1 MADVTPLR
9 GPGIGHNL
17 PPEPLETSF
26 VTADPAVLQA
36 RLERQYAPL
45 MRRFIELDLGA
56 KKLPPK
62 IATAAEAKKVVDW
75 VAQQCRPL
83 ALEAKQAHDAEKK
96 PYLVGSVVD
105 RFFNDRIR
113 QLTVII
119 GTAERK
125 TGEYQRQQEAIQ
137 RQRKE
142 AARQAAAEEQ
152 RRATAEYER
161 LAREARQKEAE
172 GQRAAA
178 VELTKQAQEQETR
191 AAVAEAIIQAPPEPV
206 RVHGE
211 YGATGFSVKKWTF
224 DPIEL
229 DLSLLPPGYWT
240 PDLEGIQQAID
251 DGERAIPGVN
261 IKEVDRFTI
270 RRC

>member
-17 PPEPLETSF
+17 PPEPIIDT

-45 MRRFIELDLGA
+45 MRRFVELDLGA
-56 KKLPPK
+56 KKLPAT

-83 ALEAKQAHDAEKK
+83 ALEAKQAHDKEKK

-105 RFFNDRIR
+105 RFFNDRIK

-119 GTAERK
+119 GNAERK
-125 TGEYQRQQEAIQ
+125 TGAFQKQQEAIQ
-137 RQRKE
+137 RQREE
-142 AARQAAAEEQ
+142 AARRAAAEEQ
-152 RRATAEYER
+152 RQAEAAARR
-161 LAREARQKEAE
+161 LAEEARQKEAE

-178 VELTKQAQEQETR
+178 IELTQQAQEQETR
-191 AAVAEAIIQAPPEPV
+191 AAVAEAIVQAPPEPV

-211 YGATGFSVKKWTF
+211 YGATGFSVKKWGF
-224 DPIEL
+224 DPLEV

-240 PDLEGIQQAID
+240 PDWEGIQQAID
-251 DGERAIPGVN
+251 EGVRDIPGVN
-261 IKEVDRFTI
+261 IKELDRFTI